1 MATERQLA
9 ANRRNSRNSTGPRS
23 SAGKRRASQNARRHG
38 FAAGSFRGG
47 DPKQIEALARQ
58 IAGKTTNPLVL
69 EHARAAA
76 QATFDLAQIRRARV
90 ELIATRTAESVEAPS
105 LRRLGAAQPGDSDAP
120 DRVIRKAV
128 RDLLR
133 LDRYEKRAVASRSR
147 QIRATYALQGLCK
160 TNPKFDRNHST

>member
-9 ANRRNSRNSTGPRS
+9 ANRRNANKSTGPRS

-58 IAGKTTNPLVL
+58 IAGETTNPLIL

-76 QATFDLAQIRRARV
+76 QATFDLAQIRRAKV
-90 ELIATRTAESVEAPS
+90 ELIATGAARSAEAPS
-105 LRRLGAAQPGDSDAP
+105 LQRVGTAPPSDSDASN
-120 DRVIRKAV
+120 RAIREAV
-128 RDLLR
+128 RDLLK
-133 LDRYEKRAVASRSR
+133 LDRHEKRAAASRSR
-147 QIRATYALQGLCK
+147 CHRTIYG
-160 TNPKFDRNHST
+160 DRPA